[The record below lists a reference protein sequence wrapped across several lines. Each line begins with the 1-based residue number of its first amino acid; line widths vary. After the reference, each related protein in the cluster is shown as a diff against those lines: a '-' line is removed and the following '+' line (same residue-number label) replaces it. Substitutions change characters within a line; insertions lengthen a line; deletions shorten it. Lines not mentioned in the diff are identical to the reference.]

1 MQKDDYN
8 VLDLIERG
16 DNFEEDR
23 ELEDV
28 KYVR

>member
-28 KYVR
+28 EYVR